1 VDVGGLGVGE
11 PGVELGEG
19 GRVELGAVEGAF
31 GVLVGL
37 FGGGGGGGGDYREL
51 VGWWC
56 GAFMERGGGED

>member
-1 VDVGGLGVGE
+1 MGE

-37 FGGGGGGGGDYREL
+37 FGGG
-51 VGWWC
+51 
-56 GAFMERGGGED
+56 